1 MKLLHIDS
9 IFYWRIILDMITS
22 VIKVR
27 LEDVLSDRQKSL
39 YALAKET
46 GISYNT
52 LTRINKNKVQG
63 ITWDVLEKVCVN
75 LDCSP
80 NDLLQI
86 VHTGKPTES

>member
-1 MKLLHIDS
+1 
-9 IFYWRIILDMITS
+9 MITS